1 MMSMQAITEPTMT
14 RTIESPQDTRSGQ
27 TDEKALGVIQRL
39 KDDFGD
45 YSDPMTYDWTWRETD

>member
-1 MMSMQAITEPTMT
+1 MSMHAIAEPMMASA
-14 RTIESPQDTRSGQ
+14 IESPQDTRSSQ
-27 TDEKALGVIQRL
+27 NEEKTLSVVQRL